1 MWTEGMP
8 LRLVGVGLSGFGEK
22 AVRPQQLGLFDE
34 KAPGG
39 HEMRDRSALLKG
51 YGLAAR
57 PLWRRGPGLWTR
69 LRLRDRV
76 SDTAPMHK
84 DEA

>member
-1 MWTEGMP
+1 MS
-8 LRLVGVGLSGFGEK
+8 LRLVDVGLSGFGEK

-39 HEMRDRSALLKG
+39 HEMRDRSALSRVTDSLRDRFG
-51 YGLAAR
+51 DETLAYGR
-57 PLWRRGPGLWTR
+57 D